1 MPIKVFKMAIHHVH
15 HLSFSSLLNLQNSLI
30 KEELDHNLDWRLLAL
45 FLVVQINIVN
55 GLGCLSVP
63 SSIILCVGDLFGIE
77 ISNNRPPDSGI
88 ETSKDRTHLE
98 IQIQVHS

>member
-1 MPIKVFKMAIHHVH
+1 MH
-15 HLSFSSLLNLQNSLI
+15 HLSFSSLLDLQNSLI

-77 ISNNRPPDSGI
+77 ISNNNIHPILPLCELSVVAENRV
-88 ETSKDRTHLE
+88 LE
-98 IQIQVHS
+98 GTIV